1 MLFKIVLIHN
11 GALPEKLTASLSA
24 VVLKKLY
31 SSLR

>member
-24 VVLKKLY
+24 VVT